1 MIEFK
6 LLWYYQSK
14 ELGLLG
20 EVIGFRSGAGKI
32 QDKPETSCGVRKQRS
47 IWQRLGYMTKGR
59 GRQPE
64 GAASGDGTIGAIKWT
79 VILSEIT
86 HKMQYP

>member
-20 EVIGFRSGAGKI
+20 EVIGFRSRAGKI
-32 QDKPETSCGVRKQRS
+32 QDETGISCNARK
-47 IWQRLGYMTKGR
+47 
-59 GRQPE
+59 
-64 GAASGDGTIGAIKWT
+64 
-79 VILSEIT
+79 
-86 HKMQYP
+86 

>member
-32 QDKPETSCGVRKQRS
+32 QDETGISYDDRK
-47 IWQRLGYMTKGR
+47 
-59 GRQPE
+59 
-64 GAASGDGTIGAIKWT
+64 
-79 VILSEIT
+79 
-86 HKMQYP
+86 

>member
-20 EVIGFRSGAGKI
+20 EVIGFRSRSRKNTDETGMYLVM
-32 QDKPETSCGVRKQRS
+32 PEK
-47 IWQRLGYMTKGR
+47 
-59 GRQPE
+59 
-64 GAASGDGTIGAIKWT
+64 
-79 VILSEIT
+79 
-86 HKMQYP
+86 